1 MDPWVGKH
9 HAYPAAAVEKG
20 TRDVFQSREFQ
31 FLQLQFSTGVTL
43 NELASVACVVA
54 HFAHVQGPSRE
65 AKRSFCQ
72 LVRWFI
78 ENWAAISVVLPLVHL
93 RDSNCEVI
101 DARREMREKKCR

>member
-1 MDPWVGKH
+1 MGRKYDSALATAK
-9 HAYPAAAVEKG
+9 KDD
-20 TRDVFQSREFQ
+20 RDVFQSQEFQ

-54 HFAHVQGPSRE
+54 HFAQVQGPSRK

-101 DARREMREKKCR
+101 DARREMRERRCKV